1 MLAEWAKP
9 KPKPEPNP
17 NPNPNLNP
25 DPDPNPD
32 QVLAEWG
39 QQIRSYVLA
48 PYKMVKDTRTGAETS
63 DVEGVLKGDIDA
75 FGKAF
80 LRFKEKQRREEETEA
95 EAN

>member
-1 MLAEWAKP
+1 
-9 KPKPEPNP
+9 
-17 NPNPNLNP
+17 
-25 DPDPNPD
+25 
-32 QVLAEWG
+32 
-39 QQIRSYVLA
+39 
-48 PYKMVKDTRTGAETS
+48 MVKDTRTGAETS